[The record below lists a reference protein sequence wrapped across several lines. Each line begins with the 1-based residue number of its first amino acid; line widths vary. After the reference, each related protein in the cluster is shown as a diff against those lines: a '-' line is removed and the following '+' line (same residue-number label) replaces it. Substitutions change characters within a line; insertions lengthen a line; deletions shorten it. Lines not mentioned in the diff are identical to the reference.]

1 MVAVTREPT
10 LRAILNSLIM
20 AGAETLAVVVT
31 SVITAYPFARL
42 RFRGR
47 DAVFL
52 MVLGTMMIPAQV
64 TMVPT
69 FILLRWLGW
78 IDTYQG
84 LIVPR
89 IVTPLGIFLIRQ
101 FLLTLPRELEEAA
114 RIDGCGRLATLQP
127 GADAAH
133 LGPAVATLAIFT
145 FTASWNEFFWPL
157 IVVQSSEMRTIQ
169 LLIAALKQTEAVEWG
184 VVMAIVTLSVLP
196 TVAIYLALQKY
207 FAEGHRH
214 ERAQGV
220 IGTGGPRGDSAMTRT
235 TKTTAV
241 GRRTFLRTTG
251 AAGAGLALGAI
262 PGRAPAQT
270 KKHTVNIWIHFAGK
284 NYEIITRLIDEFNQ
298 ATPDVEVKHD
308 VLRADRRSRRST
320 WRRWP
325 EGPRPTCSTPRGTC
339 RRTSPSTR

>member
-1 MVAVTREPT
+1 VIRRRLGTRLFLHALLLLGVGLTLAPYAWMVSSSFKPHTEIFSATLELVPRRPILDNYVTAVTREPT
-10 LRAILNSLIM
+10 LRAIGNSLIM

-31 SVITAYPFARL
+31 SVLTAYPFARL

-47 DAVFL
+47 DTVFL

-89 IVTPLGIFLIRQ
+89 VVTPLGIFLIRQ

-114 RIDGCGRLATLQP
+114 RIDGCGRLATLTRVLLP
-127 GADAAH
+127 H

-184 VVMAIVTLSVLP
+184 VVMAVVTLSVLP
-196 TVAIYLALQKY
+196 TVVIYLTLQR
-207 FAEGHRH
+207 FF
-214 ERAQGV
+214 Q
-220 IGTGGPRGDSAMTRT
+220 RGIVMS
-235 TKTTAV
+235 
-241 GRRTFLRTTG
+241 
-251 AAGAGLALGAI
+251 GLKG
-262 PGRAPAQT
+262 
-270 KKHTVNIWIHFAGK
+270 
-284 NYEIITRLIDEFNQ
+284 
-298 ATPDVEVKHD
+298 
-308 VLRADRRSRRST
+308 
-320 WRRWP
+320 
-325 EGPRPTCSTPRGTC
+325 
-339 RRTSPSTR
+339 

>member
-1 MVAVTREPT
+1 LLHALLLGGTVVTLAPYAWMVSSSFKPQAEIFSATLDLIPRRPILDNYVLAVTREPT
-10 LRAILNSLIM
+10 LRAILNSLVM
-20 AGAETLAVVVT
+20 ASAETVAVVVT
-31 SVITAYPFARL
+31 SVLTAYPFARL

-47 DAVFL
+47 DALFL
-52 MVLGTMMIPAQV
+52 VVLGTMMIPAQV

-114 RIDGCGRLATLQP
+114 RIDGCGRLRTLTRVLLP
-127 GADAAH
+127 H

-184 VVMAIVTLSVLP
+184 VVMAVVMAVVTLSVLP
-196 TVAIYLALQKY
+196 TVAIYLALQRY
-207 FAEGHRH
+207 FQKGI
-214 ERAQGV
+214 V
-220 IGTGGPRGDSAMTRT
+220 MS
-235 TKTTAV
+235 
-241 GRRTFLRTTG
+241 
-251 AAGAGLALGAI
+251 GLKG
-262 PGRAPAQT
+262 
-270 KKHTVNIWIHFAGK
+270 
-284 NYEIITRLIDEFNQ
+284 
-298 ATPDVEVKHD
+298 
-308 VLRADRRSRRST
+308 
-320 WRRWP
+320 
-325 EGPRPTCSTPRGTC
+325 
-339 RRTSPSTR
+339 

>member
-1 MVAVTREPT
+1 MTRKPLGIRLLLHTLLLLGVGLTLAPYAWMVSSSFKPHTEIFSAGLELIPRRPILDNYVVAVTREPT
-10 LRAILNSLIM
+10 LRAIGNSCIM
-20 AGAETLAVVVT
+20 AVLETLAVVVT
-31 SVITAYPFARL
+31 SVLTAYPFARL

-89 IVTPLGIFLIRQ
+89 IVTPIGIFLIRQ

-114 RIDGCGRLATLQP
+114 RIDGCGRLRTLTRILLP
-127 GADAAH
+127 H

-184 VVMAIVTLSVLP
+184 VVMAVVTLSVLP
-196 TVAIYLALQKY
+196 TMAIYLTLQQY
-207 FAEGHRH
+207 F
-214 ERAQGV
+214 Q
-220 IGTGGPRGDSAMTRT
+220 RGIVMS
-235 TKTTAV
+235 
-241 GRRTFLRTTG
+241 
-251 AAGAGLALGAI
+251 GLKG
-262 PGRAPAQT
+262 
-270 KKHTVNIWIHFAGK
+270 
-284 NYEIITRLIDEFNQ
+284 
-298 ATPDVEVKHD
+298 
-308 VLRADRRSRRST
+308 
-320 WRRWP
+320 
-325 EGPRPTCSTPRGTC
+325 
-339 RRTSPSTR
+339 

>member
-1 MVAVTREPT
+1 VTRQPLGIRLLLHALLLLGVGLTLAPYAWMISSSFKPHTDIFSATLELIPRRPILDNYVIAVTREPT
-10 LRAILNSLIM
+10 LRAIGNSLIM
-20 AGAETLAVVVT
+20 AGAETVAVVVT
-31 SVITAYPFARL
+31 SVLTAYPFARL

-114 RIDGCGRLATLQP
+114 RIDGCGRLATLTRVLLP
-127 GADAAH
+127 H

-184 VVMAIVTLSVLP
+184 VVMAVVTLSVLP
-196 TVAIYLALQKY
+196 TVAIYLTLQR
-207 FAEGHRH
+207 FF
-214 ERAQGV
+214 Q
-220 IGTGGPRGDSAMTRT
+220 RGIVMS
-235 TKTTAV
+235 
-241 GRRTFLRTTG
+241 
-251 AAGAGLALGAI
+251 GLKG
-262 PGRAPAQT
+262 
-270 KKHTVNIWIHFAGK
+270 
-284 NYEIITRLIDEFNQ
+284 
-298 ATPDVEVKHD
+298 
-308 VLRADRRSRRST
+308 
-320 WRRWP
+320 
-325 EGPRPTCSTPRGTC
+325 
-339 RRTSPSTR
+339 

>member
-1 MVAVTREPT
+1 MTRPPLGVRLILHTLLLLGVGLTLAPYAWMVSSSFKPHTEIFSATLELIPRRPILDNYVVAVTREPT
-10 LRAILNSLIM
+10 LRAIGNSLIV

-31 SVITAYPFARL
+31 SVLTAYPFARL

-64 TMVPT
+64 TMVPS

-89 IVTPLGIFLIRQ
+89 IVTPIGIFLIRQ

-114 RIDGCGRLATLQP
+114 RIDGCGRLMTLTRVLLP
-127 GADAAH
+127 H

-184 VVMAIVTLSVLP
+184 VVMAVVTLSVLP
-196 TVAIYLALQKY
+196 TVAIYLAMQRYFQK
-207 FAEGHRH
+207 GI
-214 ERAQGV
+214 V
-220 IGTGGPRGDSAMTRT
+220 MS
-235 TKTTAV
+235 
-241 GRRTFLRTTG
+241 
-251 AAGAGLALGAI
+251 GLKG
-262 PGRAPAQT
+262 
-270 KKHTVNIWIHFAGK
+270 
-284 NYEIITRLIDEFNQ
+284 
-298 ATPDVEVKHD
+298 
-308 VLRADRRSRRST
+308 
-320 WRRWP
+320 
-325 EGPRPTCSTPRGTC
+325 
-339 RRTSPSTR
+339 

>member
-1 MVAVTREPT
+1 VTRHPLGIRLLLHTLLLLGMGLTLAPYAWMVSSSFKPHTDIFSATLELVPRRPILDNYVVAVTREPT
-10 LRAILNSLIM
+10 LRAIGNSLIM
-20 AGAETLAVVVT
+20 AGAETVAVVVT
-31 SVITAYPFARL
+31 SVLTAYPFARL

-89 IVTPLGIFLIRQ
+89 IVTPLGIFLMRQ

-114 RIDGCGRLATLQP
+114 RIDGCGRLATLTRVLLP
-127 GADAAH
+127 H

-184 VVMAIVTLSVLP
+184 VVMAVVTLSVLP
-196 TVAIYLALQKY
+196 TVVIYLTLQR
-207 FAEGHRH
+207 FF
-214 ERAQGV
+214 Q
-220 IGTGGPRGDSAMTRT
+220 RGIVMS
-235 TKTTAV
+235 
-241 GRRTFLRTTG
+241 
-251 AAGAGLALGAI
+251 GLKG
-262 PGRAPAQT
+262 
-270 KKHTVNIWIHFAGK
+270 
-284 NYEIITRLIDEFNQ
+284 
-298 ATPDVEVKHD
+298 
-308 VLRADRRSRRST
+308 
-320 WRRWP
+320 
-325 EGPRPTCSTPRGTC
+325 
-339 RRTSPSTR
+339 

>member
-1 MVAVTREPT
+1 VVALTREPT
-10 LRAILNSLIM
+10 LRAIGNSLIM

-31 SVITAYPFARL
+31 SVLTAYPFARL

-47 DAVFL
+47 DAVFF

-114 RIDGCGRLATLQP
+114 RIDGCGRLATLTRVLLP
-127 GADAAH
+127 H

-184 VVMAIVTLSVLP
+184 VVMAVVTLSVLP
-196 TVAIYLALQKY
+196 TVAIYLTLQRY
-207 FAEGHRH
+207 F
-214 ERAQGV
+214 Q
-220 IGTGGPRGDSAMTRT
+220 RGIVMS
-235 TKTTAV
+235 
-241 GRRTFLRTTG
+241 
-251 AAGAGLALGAI
+251 GLKG
-262 PGRAPAQT
+262 
-270 KKHTVNIWIHFAGK
+270 
-284 NYEIITRLIDEFNQ
+284 
-298 ATPDVEVKHD
+298 
-308 VLRADRRSRRST
+308 
-320 WRRWP
+320 
-325 EGPRPTCSTPRGTC
+325 
-339 RRTSPSTR
+339 

>member
-1 MVAVTREPT
+1 VSRQPLAIRLLLHALLLGGVVLTLAPYAWMVSSSFKPHAEIFSATLELVPRRPILDNYVVAVTREPT

-20 AGAETLAVVVT
+20 AGAETLAVVAT
-31 SVITAYPFARL
+31 SIVTAYPFARL

-47 DAVFL
+47 DALFFI
-52 MVLGTMMIPAQV
+52 VLGTMMVPAQV

-78 IDTYQG
+78 IDTYPG

-101 FLLTLPRELEEAA
+101 FLLALPRELEEAA
-114 RIDGCGRLATLQP
+114 RIDGCGRLRTLTRVLLP
-127 GADAAH
+127 N

-196 TVAIYLALQKY
+196 TVAIYVALQRY
-207 FAEGHRH
+207 FQKGI
-214 ERAQGV
+214 V
-220 IGTGGPRGDSAMTRT
+220 MS
-235 TKTTAV
+235 
-241 GRRTFLRTTG
+241 
-251 AAGAGLALGAI
+251 GLKG
-262 PGRAPAQT
+262 
-270 KKHTVNIWIHFAGK
+270 
-284 NYEIITRLIDEFNQ
+284 
-298 ATPDVEVKHD
+298 
-308 VLRADRRSRRST
+308 
-320 WRRWP
+320 
-325 EGPRPTCSTPRGTC
+325 
-339 RRTSPSTR
+339 